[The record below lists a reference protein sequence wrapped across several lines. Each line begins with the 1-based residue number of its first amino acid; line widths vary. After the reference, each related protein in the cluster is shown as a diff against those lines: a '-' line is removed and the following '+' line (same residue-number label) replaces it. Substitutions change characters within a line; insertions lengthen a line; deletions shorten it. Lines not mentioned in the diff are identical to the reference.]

1 MKHLG
6 INALFLIPGQVGGSE
21 TYLCETLKE
30 LLPILTCRCTIFTNS
45 DNDSMLRNLLSDI
58 STNCNVEFCCLN
70 FSAVNRTSRIIREQV
85 QLPFAVKKAGCD
97 LLWSPGYTSC
107 LFLNTFQVVSIL
119 DMQYRHFRA
128 DLTPLAWLATHILV
142 SLGVRKCKRILTL
155 SNFAKDEIC
164 RFTKIDDEKIDVS
177 PLGVTNFF
185 ADVKPFQSSSPYIL
199 SVAASYPHKNLP
211 QLVRAY
217 NLIADKIPHNLI
229 IAGGKGLGEG
239 ELLMEI
245 DKSPVKSRIIRK
257 SWMPLAE
264 LRSLYAG
271 ASLFVL
277 TSQYEGFGIPVIESQ
292 MAKVP
297 VISTEC
303 ASIPEVGGDA
313 IVKYDYCSDN
323 ALSETI
329 LSTLNMS
336 LEERRQ
342 LVDLGVKNAAKFTWR
357 RCAEI
362 TLISFLK
369 ASQNGRQEV

>member
-6 INALFLIPGQVGGSE
+6 INTLFLIPGQVGGSE

-30 LLPILTCRCTIFTNS
+30 LLPVLTCRCTIFTNS
-45 DNDSMLRNLLSDI
+45 DNDSMLRNLLSGI
-58 STNCNVEFCCLN
+58 STGCKVDFCCLN
-70 FSAVNRTSRIIREQV
+70 FSAVNRFSRIIREQF
-85 QLPFAVKKAGCD
+85 QLPFAVKRAGCD

-107 LFLNTFQVVSIL
+107 LFLNRLQVVSIL
-119 DMQYRHFRA
+119 DMQYRHFRS

-164 RFTKIDDEKIDVS
+164 KFTKIDAGKIDVS
-177 PLGVTNFF
+177 PLGVTNCF
-185 ADVKPFQSSSPYIL
+185 ADVKPFQASSPYIL

-217 NLIADKIPHNLI
+217 NLVADKVPHTLV
-229 IAGGKGLGEG
+229 IAGGRGLGED
-239 ELLMEI
+239 ELLREI

-257 SWMPLAE
+257 SWMPLNE

-277 TSQYEGFGIPVIESQ
+277 TSQYEGFGIPVVESQ
-292 MAKVP
+292 MARVP

-303 ASIPEVGGDA
+303 ASIPEVGGEA
-313 IVKYDYCSDN
+313 IVKYDYRLDS
-323 ALSETI
+323 ALSEAI
-329 LSTLNMS
+329 LSTLSMS
-336 LEERRQ
+336 SEEREQ
-342 LVDLGVKNAAKFTWR
+342 LVARGLKNAAIFTWR

-362 TLISFLK
+362 TLASFIRAFQDDRHK
-369 ASQNGRQEV
+369 A